1 MSQQLIINILGPNS
15 MAALN
20 IIAAQIS
27 QHNCNIL
34 DSRHALYGTDFSLTM
49 IVSGHIADI
58 TLVEIDLSQ
67 LCVEHSLLCML
78 KRTSGHQKQNIGQ
91 YINLDF
97 SGTDAAGVM
106 QKVSQALSQVNV
118 SVHALRQKTVLVDDV
133 RTLKC
138 KMILS
143 APEGIDLDGFD
154 THIKHLLNELGL
166 HGKISHSNDAS
177 NNHYIDSW

>member
-20 IIAAQIS
+20 VIAAQIS
-27 QHNCNIL
+27 HHNCNIL

-49 IVSGHIADI
+49 IVSGHISDI
-58 TLVEIDLSQ
+58 TLLEIDLSQ

-91 YINLDF
+91 YISLDF
-97 SGTDAAGVM
+97 SGTDASGVM
-106 QKVSQALSQVNV
+106 QKVSQALSEVDV
-118 SVHALRQKTVLVDDV
+118 AVHALRQKTLLIDGT
-133 RTLKC
+133 RTLQC

-154 THIKHLLNELGL
+154 THIKQVLNELGL
-166 HGKISHSNDAS
+166 NGKISHSNEAS
-177 NNHYIDSW
+177 NSHYIDSW